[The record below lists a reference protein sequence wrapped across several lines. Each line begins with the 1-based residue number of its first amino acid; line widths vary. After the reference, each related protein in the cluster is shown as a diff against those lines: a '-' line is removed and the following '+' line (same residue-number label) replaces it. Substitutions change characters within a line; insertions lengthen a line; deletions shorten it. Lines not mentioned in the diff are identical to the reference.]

1 MDTLVLFT
9 CLSFNWWTHSLN
21 RISHKKQVSFY
32 SYSSNQRNLSPK
44 ETGTKPSLHL
54 VPAPNQ
60 NSSFYSHTH
69 THTHDFVNIWE
80 QKQILGGKDG
90 AIRVIAHD
98 RFCIGKLKGYLPS
111 KPQGFHTPP
120 QDQHQEVNFSQILTE
135 IRKGKKTE
143 KVAGFCEIKFVQFKF
158 SLGIC
163 FD

>member
-1 MDTLVLFT
+1 MNILPQQDF
-9 CLSFNWWTHSLN
+9 
-21 RISHKKQVSFY
+21 SHETSQFLLLLLYPEEFKP
-32 SYSSNQRNLSPK
+32 NPRSPK

-54 VPAPNQ
+54 VLAPIQ

-80 QKQILGGKDG
+80 QKRTLGGKDG

-120 QDQHQEVNFSQILTE
+120 QEQHQEVDFHQILTE
-135 IRKGKKTE
+135 IKEKKT
-143 KVAGFCEIKFVQFKF
+143 GFCEIKFVQFKF
-158 SLGIC
+158 LLGIC